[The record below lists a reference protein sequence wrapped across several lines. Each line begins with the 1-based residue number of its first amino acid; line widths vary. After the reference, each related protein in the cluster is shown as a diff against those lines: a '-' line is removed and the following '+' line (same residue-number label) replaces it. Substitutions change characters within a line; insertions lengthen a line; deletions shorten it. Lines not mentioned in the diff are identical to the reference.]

1 MSVASGS
8 ALAARLKA
16 ARIVPLTQGE
26 WEAAAAT
33 FEEVE
38 RHDTGVA
45 GDLLIVQGAS
55 GLAAVEAP
63 TSGQQVIRALPDV
76 DAARAFVQERMAQ
89 YERMWDGCG
98 CKIDYYG

>member
-8 ALAARLKA
+8 ELTARLMDE
-16 ARIVPLTQGE
+16 RIVPLTHAE
-26 WEAAAAT
+26 WEAVAAT

-45 GDLLIVQGAS
+45 GELLIVRGAS
-55 GLAAVEAP
+55 GLAAVEEPKSAQRVVR
-63 TSGQQVIRALPDV
+63 TLPDEG
-76 DAARAFVQERMAQ
+76 AARAFVRERMAQ

-98 CKIDYYG
+98 CKIDYNG